1 MHTGLQLLHAKNMG
15 YYLSLIFGAQLK
27 IITTTRQLHE
37 HRMLT
42 CLCSLAGLIGTQNG
56 TLK

>member
-1 MHTGLQLLHAKNMG
+1 MG
-15 YYLSLIFGAQLK
+15 YYSSLIIGAQLK

-42 CLCSLAGLIGTQNG
+42 CLCSLAGIIGTQNG